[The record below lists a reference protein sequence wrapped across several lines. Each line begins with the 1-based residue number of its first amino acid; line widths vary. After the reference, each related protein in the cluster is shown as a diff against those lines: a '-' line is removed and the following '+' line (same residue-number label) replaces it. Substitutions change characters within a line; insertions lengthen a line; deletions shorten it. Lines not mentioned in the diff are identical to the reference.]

1 MWRMGVR
8 ASVRVGVGVSR
19 CAAPHVVETVP
30 GEGEDLVGRACV
42 GLGLGSG
49 SGLGVGSG
57 IGVGSGLGVGSGQGL
72 RLDG

>member
-1 MWRMGVR
+1 MWRVGVR

-42 GLGLGSG
+42 GLG

-57 IGVGSGLGVGSGQGL
+57 SGVGSGQGL